1 MPISYL
7 SIYIIYTH
15 TYIFLLAKMDGTIVQ
30 SLWVQILLSKFN
42 FLKILYSKFETIMNG
57 TYDNNPDIESL
68 NITILYNYLVLY
80 KNI

>member
-1 MPISYL
+1 
-7 SIYIIYTH
+7 
-15 TYIFLLAKMDGTIVQ
+15 MDGTIVQ

>member
-1 MPISYL
+1 
-7 SIYIIYTH
+7 
-15 TYIFLLAKMDGTIVQ
+15 
-30 SLWVQILLSKFN
+30 
-42 FLKILYSKFETIMNG
+42 MNG